1 MRAFVTVTASY
12 ILHGDSPDH
21 GGIGVFGLEGSK
33 PGASAVATL
42 LSHRVIGLDTMGYGR
57 IMAQCMTGA
66 KMFYC
71 MLTTMAEDT
80 DNFVC
85 APMRP
90 LPAGMPLSAAK
101 KFMRTKIINKTYS
114 ELAHDET
121 VFQFLTNVGPDA
133 LVNSF
138 GVNIK
143 GNTDNRQ

>member
-1 MRAFVTVTASY
+1 MVVLY
-12 ILHGDSPDH
+12 YDILP
-21 GGIGVFGLEGSK
+21 
-33 PGASAVATL
+33 
-42 LSHRVIGLDTMGYGR
+42 
-57 IMAQCMTGA
+57 
-66 KMFYC
+66 
-71 MLTTMAEDT
+71 
-80 DNFVC
+80 
-85 APMRP
+85 
-90 LPAGMPLSAAK
+90 K